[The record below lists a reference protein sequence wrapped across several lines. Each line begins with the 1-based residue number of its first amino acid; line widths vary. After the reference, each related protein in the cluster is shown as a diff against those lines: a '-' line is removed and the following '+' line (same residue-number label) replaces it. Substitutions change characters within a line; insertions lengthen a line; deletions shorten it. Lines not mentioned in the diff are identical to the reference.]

1 MKREEVEAELC
12 SAFAACDWERAADL
26 GTVLDAMEQQQ
37 RTASLLSAALW
48 YAEQGLR
55 VFPCQPGLKIPFA
68 RTRGVHE
75 ATTDEQRIRSWWE
88 QHPQANVAIAT
99 GHLVDVVD
107 YDGEQAHAAW
117 GDRFGETWSRFKVLG
132 TVSTPRPGGLH
143 VYVPASG
150 RGNRAGLVP
159 GVDYRGL
166 GGYVLAPPSVL
177 DDQTGQYAGRYRFL
191 RPLRPQGPS
200 HE

>member
-1 MKREEVEAELC
+1 MMC
-12 SAFAACDWERAADL
+12 AALLRQDWEEASTIGDA
-26 GTVLDAMEQQQ
+26 LDAEAGPAA
-37 RTASLLSAALW
+37 RLVSAALW

-55 VFPCQPGLKIPFA
+55 VFPLMPGCKIPFPG
-68 RTRGVHE
+68 TRGVHE
-75 ATTDEQRIRSWWE
+75 ATTDADAITWWWTRE
-88 QHPQANVAIAT
+88 PKSNVGIAT

-117 GDRFGETWSRFKVLG
+117 SEQYGETWGGLTVLG

-150 RGNRAGLVP
+150 RGNRAAMVP
-159 GVDYRGL
+159 GVDYRGS
-166 GGYVLAPPSVL
+166 GGYVLAPPSLL
-177 DDQTGQYAGRYRFL
+177 DNRAGQYAGRYRFL
-191 RPLRPQGPS
+191 RNLRVQGPP